1 MCFEGQLG
9 DALDVV
15 VRAVWGGGAL
25 VDGDPIASQEPLE
38 SLVRLLW

>member
-15 VRAVWGGGAL
+15 VAAAL
-25 VDGDPIASQEPLE
+25 ALMNVDPIASQQAL
-38 SLVRLLW
+38 